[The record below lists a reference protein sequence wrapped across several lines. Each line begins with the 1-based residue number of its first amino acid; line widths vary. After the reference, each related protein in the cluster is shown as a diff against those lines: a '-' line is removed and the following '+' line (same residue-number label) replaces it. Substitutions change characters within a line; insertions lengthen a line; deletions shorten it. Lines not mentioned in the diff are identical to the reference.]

1 MPKISRLRGLEI
13 LDSRGRP
20 TVKAVCEL
28 EGGAVGAASV
38 PSGASTGAAEA
49 LELRDGD
56 ANRYG
61 GLGCRKAVAN
71 VNGRIADAVLAREF
85 ESSAQFDA
93 ALISLD
99 GTANKSKL
107 G

>member
-1 MPKISRLRGLEI
+1 MPKIARLRGLEI

-20 TVKAVCEL
+20 TVIAVCEL
-28 EGGAVGAASV
+28 EGGAVGSASV

-61 GLGCRKAVAN
+61 GLGCRKAAAN
-71 VNGRIADAVLAREF
+71 VSEVLNDALWGRSFSQQDLDRAMVE
-85 ESSAQFDA
+85 
-93 ALISLD
+93 LD
-99 GTANKSKL
+99 GTDNKSR
-107 G
+107 